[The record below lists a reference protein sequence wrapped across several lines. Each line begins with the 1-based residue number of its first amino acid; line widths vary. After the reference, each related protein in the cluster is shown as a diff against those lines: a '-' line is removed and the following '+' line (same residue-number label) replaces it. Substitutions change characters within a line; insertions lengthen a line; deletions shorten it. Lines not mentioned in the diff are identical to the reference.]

1 MGGLNQ
7 RDVSPC
13 RRVAIWVI
21 KIGLV
26 PFAVY
31 TDVIESL
38 AAKEKRTY
46 KVSCAGP
53 CSGITAKISSSSGD
67 PDLYGKEDSPP
78 VIRVRDELHRKYKE
92 VTFVAFAGFHLR

>member
-1 MGGLNQ
+1 ML
-7 RDVSPC
+7 SPCRCC

>member
-1 MGGLNQ
+1 MF
-7 RDVSPC
+7 C

-31 TDVIESL
+31 TDFIGRL

-53 CSGITAKISSSSGD
+53 CIGITAKISSSSGD